1 MVGAAAAGLAAGNA
15 ASPLS
20 LGNPAAGTA
29 AVAALVE
36 DIAED
41 LPGFGCAAPAP
52 ENLAG
57 GSVIEDPAGTI
68 ADESAAESLLYT
80 AGFDK
85 VVPALAAAAAAAA
98 ALAAVLA
105 AAVVAARVKESL
117 GKQEDRHQH

>member
-1 MVGAAAAGLAAGNA
+1 MVAAAAAEPAASNA

-20 LGNPAAGTA
+20 LGSSAAGTA
-29 AVAALVE
+29 AIAALVQG
-36 DIAED
+36 IAED

-52 ENLAG
+52 ENLAV

-68 ADESAAESLLYT
+68 ADESAAGLLLDT

-85 VVPALAAAAAAAA
+85 VVAAAAALAAAAAAAA
-98 ALAAVLA
+98 
-105 AAVVAARVKESL
+105 VVAAQVKESL